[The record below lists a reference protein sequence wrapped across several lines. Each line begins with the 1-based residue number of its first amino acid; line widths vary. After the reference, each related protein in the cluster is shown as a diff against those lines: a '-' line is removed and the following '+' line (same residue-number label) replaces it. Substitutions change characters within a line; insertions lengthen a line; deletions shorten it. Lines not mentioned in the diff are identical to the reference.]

1 MALPLQTWLA
11 GNTASDSLIAAA
23 MLYHVD
29 LFRFALTGVRPM
41 LIILPQS
48 YS

>member
-11 GNTASDSLIAAA
+11 GSTASDLLIAAA

-29 LFRFALTGVRPM
+29 CFASRKMGSPDADYLTP
-41 LIILPQS
+41 IL
-48 YS
+48 